1 MMALKRFLNKGVI
14 AFLLLLVIGI
24 GYLAY
29 QNTMDFLSLK
39 NAFDTEKKEL
49 ELELD
54 NVIHDYQIAINEN
67 QDYSIK
73 LGEKLKEVEML
84 KDTIQRLKTSNY
96 NLLRIYRKKISRLE
110 KENKRLLNKLDSL
123 RVLNIEL
130 FNENDSVKQALSKE
144 EILNLTLVKNNEVLE
159 KKVAFAEVIDIDK
172 LVLNA
177 MKKRSSGKLTTTY
190 RARRAN
196 AIKVQ
201 FDLLENNVI
210 DKGIKP
216 IYVQLLNSKGDVIS
230 GKEEVTLTNGT
241 IITYSD
247 TINADY
253 YNDRLSVTSLI
264 DIIPGSLQTGTY
276 TVKIYVNK
284 VFTKEAIIKLK

>member
-1 MMALKRFLNKGVI
+1 MMAVKRFLNKGVI

-123 RVLNIEL
+123 RVLNLEL

-216 IYVQLLNSKGDVIS
+216 IYVQLLNSKGDVIA

>member
-1 MMALKRFLNKGVI
+1 MMAVKRFLNKGVI

-29 QNTMDFLSLK
+29 QNTMDFLYLK

-123 RVLNIEL
+123 RVLNLEL

-216 IYVQLLNSKGDVIS
+216 IYVQLLNSKGDVIA

>member
-1 MMALKRFLNKGVI
+1 MAVKRFLNKGVI

-123 RVLNIEL
+123 RVLNLEL

-216 IYVQLLNSKGDVIS
+216 IYVQLLNSKGDVIA